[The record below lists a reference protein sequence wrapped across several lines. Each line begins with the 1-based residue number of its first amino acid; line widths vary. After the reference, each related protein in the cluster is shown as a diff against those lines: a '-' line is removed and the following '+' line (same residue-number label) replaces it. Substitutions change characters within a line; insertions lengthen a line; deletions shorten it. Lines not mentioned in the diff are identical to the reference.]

1 MAAERGTA
9 RGAVLELYLRRRGKK
24 AWRGFT
30 RICPVGPY
38 IPQLTQSPSLPNMDS
53 RFLAVLTSIGAN
65 KKVYKP
71 TVSEIKDVYY
81 KMFCGKKGHT
91 EKDKSA
97 ETSTSASHGGLSDGE
112 ADPYTGSVGGTGSPY
127 ARRSVADLRLPH
139 ARELAHA
146 RSCVRPRAALAVGG
160 GGAAP
165 PRRRSHGR
173 GGGGIGWV
181 DTRHERRV
189 LRLSAAEEGCPVP
202 SPGT

>member
-1 MAAERGTA
+1 M
-9 RGAVLELYLRRRGKK
+9 
-24 AWRGFT
+24 
-30 RICPVGPY
+30 
-38 IPQLTQSPSLPNMDS
+38 
-53 RFLAVLTSIGAN
+53 
-65 KKVYKP
+65 
-71 TVSEIKDVYY
+71 YY

-112 ADPYTGSVGGTGSPY
+112 ADPYTGSVGGRITLCAPVSS
-127 ARRSVADLRLPH
+127 RSLRLPH

-160 GGAAP
+160 GEAAP

-173 GGGGIGWV
+173 GGGGVDWV

-189 LRLSAAEEGCPVP
+189 LRLSAAE
-202 SPGT
+202 